1 MPDMCE
7 FIVNEEEFVALIN
20 KLLGETTTEVDKKT
34 EQANAR
40 AALSDIIGI
49 DLDKLATL
57 VNDETTDNETA
68 DNNEADINTDN
79 DTADILANDLFRA
92 KDPNGLEDVY
102 RAGKFNIGAVIS
114 INDVEHFHIA
124 SVHNNNTTFWVDATG
139 HILSEEDMTQYARD
153 ANSLHGAVVTE
164 IVHFG

>member
-1 MPDMCE
+1 MPDMYG
-7 FIVNEEEFVALIN
+7 FAVNEEEFVALIN
-20 KLLGETTTEVDKKT
+20 ELLGKTTPKVDKKA

-68 DNNEADINTDN
+68 ANNEADIDTGN
-79 DTADILANDLFRA
+79 DTADVLANDLFRA

-102 RAGKFNIGAVIS
+102 KAGKFNIGTVIS

-124 SVHNNNTTFWVDATG
+124 SVHNNTTFWVDAAG
-139 HILSEEDMTQYARD
+139 HILSEEDMAQYARG

-164 IVHFG
+164 IIHFG

>member
-1 MPDMCE
+1 MPDMYG
-7 FIVNEEEFVALIN
+7 FAVNEEEFIALIN
-20 KLLGETTTEVDKKT
+20 ELLGQTTPKVDKKA

-68 DNNEADINTDN
+68 DNNEADIDTGN
-79 DTADILANDLFRA
+79 DTADVLANDLFRA

-102 RAGKFNIGAVIS
+102 KAGKFNLGAVIN

-124 SVHNNNTTFWVDATG
+124 SVHNNTTVWVDATG
-139 HILSEEDMTQYARD
+139 HILSEEDMAQYARG
-153 ANSLHGAVVTE
+153 ANSLHGAIVTK
-164 IVHFG
+164 IIHFG

>member
-1 MPDMCE
+1 MPDMYE
-7 FIVNEEEFVALIN
+7 FAVNEEEFVALIN
-20 KLLGETTTEVDKKT
+20 ELLGKTTPKVDKKA

-92 KDPNGLEDVY
+92 KNPNGLEDVY
-102 RAGKFNIGAVIS
+102 MAGEFNIGTVIS

-124 SVHNNNTTFWVDATG
+124 SVHNNTTFWVDAAG
-139 HILSEEDMTQYARD
+139 HILSEEDMAQYARG
-153 ANSLHGAVVTE
+153 ANSLHDAIVTK
-164 IVHFG
+164 IIHFG

>member
-1 MPDMCE
+1 MG
-7 FIVNEEEFVALIN
+7 
-20 KLLGETTTEVDKKT
+20 KTTLKVDKKA

-68 DNNEADINTDN
+68 ANNEADIDTGN
-79 DTADILANDLFRA
+79 DTADVLANDLFRA

-102 RAGKFNIGAVIS
+102 KAGKFNIGTVIS

-124 SVHNNNTTFWVDATG
+124 SVHNNTTFWVDAAG
-139 HILSEEDMTQYARD
+139 HILSEEDMAQYARG

-164 IVHFG
+164 IIHFG

>member
-1 MPDMCE
+1 MPDMYGFAVNEKE
-7 FIVNEEEFVALIN
+7 FIALIN
-20 KLLGETTTEVDKKT
+20 ELLGQTTPKVDKKA

-102 RAGKFNIGAVIS
+102 KAGKFNIGTVIS

-124 SVHNNNTTFWVDATG
+124 SVYNNTTVWVDAAG
-139 HILSEEDMTQYARD
+139 HTLSEEDMAHYARG

>member
-1 MPDMCE
+1 MPDMYG
-7 FIVNEEEFVALIN
+7 FAVNEKEFVTLIN
-20 KLLGETTTEVDKKT
+20 ELLGKTTPKVDKKA

-68 DNNEADINTDN
+68 DNNEADIDTDN

-92 KDPNGLEDVY
+92 KNPNGLEDVY
-102 RAGKFNIGAVIS
+102 MAGEFNIGAVIS

-124 SVHNNNTTFWVDATG
+124 SVHNDNTTFWVDAAG
-139 HILSEEDMTQYARD
+139 HILSEEDMAQYARG

>member
-1 MPDMCE
+1 MPDMYG
-7 FIVNEEEFVALIN
+7 FAVNEEEFIALIN
-20 KLLGETTTEVDKKT
+20 ELLGQTTPKVDKKA

-68 DNNEADINTDN
+68 ANNEADIDTGN
-79 DTADILANDLFRA
+79 DTADVLANDLFRA

-102 RAGKFNIGAVIS
+102 KAGKFNIGTVIS

-124 SVHNNNTTFWVDATG
+124 SVHNNTTFWVNAAG
-139 HILSEEDMTQYARD
+139 HILSEEDMAQYARG

>member
-1 MPDMCE
+1 MPDMYG
-7 FIVNEEEFVALIN
+7 FTVNEEEFVTLIN
-20 KLLGETTTEVDKKT
+20 ELLGKTTPKVDKKA

-68 DNNEADINTDN
+68 DNNEADINTGN
-79 DTADILANDLFRA
+79 DTADVLANDLFRA

-102 RAGKFNIGAVIS
+102 KAGKFNIGTVIS

-124 SVHNNNTTFWVDATG
+124 SVHNNTTFWVNAAG
-139 HILSEEDMTQYARD
+139 HILSEEDMAQYARG

>member
-1 MPDMCE
+1 MPDMYG
-7 FIVNEEEFVALIN
+7 FAVNEEEFIALIN
-20 KLLGETTTEVDKKT
+20 ELLGQTTPKVDKKA

-57 VNDETTDNETA
+57 VNDETNDNETA
-68 DNNEADINTDN
+68 DNNEADIDTGN
-79 DTADILANDLFRA
+79 DTADVLANDLFRA

-102 RAGKFNIGAVIS
+102 KAEEFNLGAVIN

-124 SVHNNNTTFWVDATG
+124 SVHNDNTVWVNAAG
-139 HILSEEDMTQYARD
+139 HILSEEDMAQYARG

>member
-1 MPDMCE
+1 MPDMYG
-7 FIVNEEEFVALIN
+7 FAVNEEEFVALIN
-20 KLLGETTTEVDKKT
+20 ELLGKTTPKVDKKA

-40 AALSDIIGI
+40 AALSDVIGI

-57 VNDETTDNETA
+57 VNDEKTDNETA
-68 DNNEADINTDN
+68 ANNEADIDTGN
-79 DTADILANDLFRA
+79 DTADVLANDLFRA

-102 RAGKFNIGAVIS
+102 KAGKFNIGTVIS

-124 SVHNNNTTFWVDATG
+124 SVHNNTTFWVDAAG
-139 HILSEEDMTQYARD
+139 HILSEKDMAQYARG

>member
-1 MPDMCE
+1 MPDMYG
-7 FIVNEEEFVALIN
+7 FAVNEEEFITLIN
-20 KLLGETTTEVDKKT
+20 ELLGKTTPKVDKKA

-68 DNNEADINTDN
+68 ANNEADIDTDN

-102 RAGKFNIGAVIS
+102 KAGKFNTRS
-114 INDVEHFHIA
+114 
-124 SVHNNNTTFWVDATG
+124 T
-139 HILSEEDMTQYARD
+139 YACYW
-153 ANSLHGAVVTE
+153 
-164 IVHFG
+164 

>member
-1 MPDMCE
+1 MPDMYG
-7 FIVNEEEFVALIN
+7 FAVNEEEFVALIN
-20 KLLGETTTEVDKKT
+20 ELLGKTTPEVDKET

-49 DLDKLATL
+49 DLDKLAAL
-57 VNDETTDNETA
+57 VNNETTDNETA
-68 DNNEADINTDN
+68 DSNEADIDTGN
-79 DTADILANDLFRA
+79 DTADVLANDLFRA
-92 KDPNGLEDVY
+92 KAPNGLEDVY
-102 RAGKFNIGAVIS
+102 KAGKFNIGTVIS

-124 SVHNNNTTFWVDATG
+124 SVHNNTTFWVDAAG
-139 HILSEEDMTQYARD
+139 HILSEEDMAQYARG

>member
-1 MPDMCE
+1 MPDMYG
-7 FIVNEEEFVALIN
+7 FAVNEEEFVALIN
-20 KLLGETTTEVDKKT
+20 ELLGKTTPKVDKKA

-68 DNNEADINTDN
+68 DNNEADIDTGN
-79 DTADILANDLFRA
+79 DTADVLANDLFRA

-102 RAGKFNIGAVIS
+102 KAGKFNIGTVIS

-124 SVHNNNTTFWVDATG
+124 SVHNNTTFWVDAAG
-139 HILSEEDMTQYARD
+139 HILSEEDMAQYARG

>member
-1 MPDMCE
+1 MPDMYG
-7 FIVNEEEFVALIN
+7 FAVNEEEFVALIN
-20 KLLGETTTEVDKKT
+20 ELLGKTTLKVDKKA

-68 DNNEADINTDN
+68 ANNEADIDTGN
-79 DTADILANDLFRA
+79 DTADVLANDLFRA

-102 RAGKFNIGAVIS
+102 KAGKFNIGTVIS

-124 SVHNNNTTFWVDATG
+124 SVHNNTTFWVDAAG
-139 HILSEEDMTQYARD
+139 HILSEEDMAQYARG

-164 IVHFG
+164 IIHFG

>member
-1 MPDMCE
+1 MPDMYG
-7 FIVNEEEFVALIN
+7 FAVNEEEFIALIN
-20 KLLGETTTEVDKKT
+20 ELLGQTTPKVDKKA

-68 DNNEADINTDN
+68 ANNEANIDTDN
-79 DTADILANDLFRA
+79 DTAEILANDLFRA

-102 RAGKFNIGAVIS
+102 KAEEFNLGAVIS

-124 SVHNNNTTFWVDATG
+124 SVHNNTTFWVDAAG
-139 HILSEEDMTQYARD
+139 HILSEEDMAQYARG
-153 ANSLHGAVVTE
+153 ANSLHGAIVTK
-164 IVHFG
+164 IIHFG

>member
-1 MPDMCE
+1 MPDMYG
-7 FIVNEEEFVALIN
+7 FAVNEEEFIALIN
-20 KLLGETTTEVDKKT
+20 ELLGQTTPKVDKKA

-68 DNNEADINTDN
+68 ANNEANIDTDN
-79 DTADILANDLFRA
+79 DTAEILANDLFRA

-102 RAGKFNIGAVIS
+102 KAGKFNIGAVIS

-124 SVHNNNTTFWVDATG
+124 SVHNNTTFWVDAAG
-139 HILSEEDMTQYARD
+139 HILSEEDMAQYARG
-153 ANSLHGAVVTE
+153 ANSLHGAIVTK
-164 IVHFG
+164 IIHFG

>member
-1 MPDMCE
+1 MPDMYG
-7 FIVNEEEFVALIN
+7 FAVNEEEFVALIN
-20 KLLGETTTEVDKKT
+20 ELLGKTTPKVDKKA

-57 VNDETTDNETA
+57 VNDEKTDNETA
-68 DNNEADINTDN
+68 ANNEADIDTGN
-79 DTADILANDLFRA
+79 DTADVLANDLFRA

-102 RAGKFNIGAVIS
+102 KAGKFNIGTVIS

-124 SVHNNNTTFWVDATG
+124 SVHNNTTFWVDAAG
-139 HILSEEDMTQYARD
+139 HILSEEDMAQYARG

>member
-1 MPDMCE
+1 MPDMYE
-7 FIVNEEEFVALIN
+7 FVVNEEELVALIN
-20 KLLGETTTEVDKKT
+20 ELLGKTTPEVDKKT

-49 DLDKLATL
+49 DLDKLAAL

-68 DNNEADINTDN
+68 DNNEADTDTDN
-79 DTADILANDLFRA
+79 DTADILADDLFRA
-92 KDPNGLEDVY
+92 KAPNGLEDVY
-102 RAGKFNIGAVIS
+102 KAGKFNIGAVIS

-124 SVHNNNTTFWVDATG
+124 SVHNNTTFWVDAAG
-139 HILSEEDMTQYARD
+139 HILSEADMAQYARG

>member
-1 MPDMCE
+1 MPDMYG
-7 FIVNEEEFVALIN
+7 FAVNEEEFIALIN
-20 KLLGETTTEVDKKT
+20 ELLGQTTLKVDKKA

-57 VNDETTDNETA
+57 VNDETTDNKTA
-68 DNNEADINTDN
+68 ANNEADINTDN

-92 KDPNGLEDVY
+92 KNPNGLEDVY
-102 RAGKFNIGAVIS
+102 RAGKFNIGTVIS

-124 SVHNNNTTFWVDATG
+124 SVHNNTTFWVDAAG
-139 HILSEEDMTQYARD
+139 HILSEEDMAQYARG